1 MPAWLKSALKV
12 VLTVAALVAVP
23 VGTWFAGHPLAY
35 SVLEFVASLLAL
47 FLRSPLAPAPE
58 QPKLGNKDVQL

>member
-1 MPAWLKSALKV
+1 MNLASILKLI
-12 VLTVAALVAVP
+12 LTLAALVAVP
-23 VGTWFAGHPLAY
+23 VATWTAGHPVVY

-58 QPKLGNKDVQL
+58 QPKLGNPDVRL